1 MIKSIISD
9 LGKVIVFFDNMI
21 FLQKVVPF
29 SQYSIE
35 EITSLLNNKS
45 DLFRLFDL
53 GKLSPSEFFR
63 KIRSLLKLEIEEKA
77 FFHDY
82 NDIFS
87 LNEPVMKILKGLSN
101 SYKLVL
107 LSNTDVMRFGFVKE
121 NFPEILFFD
130 EYVLS
135 FEEGRMKPDPEI
147 YKSAL
152 QKAGTKAEETVFIDD
167 RQENIKTA
175 QALGLMTVL
184 YDFQSTNLG
193 GELRKLGMKL

>member
-9 LGKVIVFFDNMI
+9 LGNVIVFFDNMI

-29 SQYSIE
+29 SKYSIE
-35 EITSLLNNKS
+35 EITSLLHNKS

-53 GKLSPSEFFR
+53 GKLSPSEFFW
-63 KIRSLLKLEIEEKA
+63 KIRSLLKLKIEEKA